1 MHQEID
7 AAVNFLTRLV
17 AKAVDPGGSKGGDS
31 SGGGG
36 GGGGGGGNGSG
47 GSGSSNHSTSNHH
60 NNHHSSGGSNHH
72 HGHHNNS
79 HHNNNSHS
87 DSHNNSHH
95 QHSKVG
101 VSEEKIKEFSKRL
114 TAILQTKFRGHWF
127 PEEPKK
133 GQAYRC
139 IRINENCSVDGSIAQ
154 ACADCAISY
163 RSLRLPVEL
172 TLWIDPN
179 EVTCR

>member
-17 AKAVDPGGSKGGDS
+17 AKSVDPGGTKDSS

-36 GGGGGGGNGSG
+36 S
-47 GSGSSNHSTSNHH
+47 SNHH
-60 NNHHSSGGSNHH
+60 NNSHNH
-72 HGHHNNS
+72 HHNNS
-79 HHNNNSHS
+79 SNNQHHNNNNS
-87 DSHNNSHH
+87 NSHH
-95 QHSKVG
+95 NRFNTKGG
-101 VSEEKIKEFSKRL
+101 VSEEKINEFSKRL
-114 TAILQTKFRGHWF
+114 TAILTAKFRGHWF

-133 GQAYRC
+133 GQGYRC
-139 IRINENCSVDGSIAQ
+139 IRINENCSIDGSIAQ
-154 ACADCAISY
+154 ACSDCSINY